1 MVERNHNTRYKLT
14 HSEYGKHPGLSERE
28 GTNTL
33 FLFTKK
39 EVSLITT
46 PSRSKKKKKPK
57 FEMFILL
64 KIFQVVQ

>member
-46 PSRSKKKKKPK
+46 PSRSKKKKSQS
-57 FEMFILL
+57 L
-64 KIFQVVQ
+64 KCSSSSKYSK